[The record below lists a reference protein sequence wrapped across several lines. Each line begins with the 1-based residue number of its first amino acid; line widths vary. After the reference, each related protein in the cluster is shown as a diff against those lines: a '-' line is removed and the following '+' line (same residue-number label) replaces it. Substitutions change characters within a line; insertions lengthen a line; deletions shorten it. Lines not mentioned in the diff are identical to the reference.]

1 MGYDSFNLRP
11 IVHLQRVAVDCD
23 LDMMDGVEASGSVY
37 HAITVDEITPH
48 DVTTTSGTSST
59 VCTNGFNDPYMI
71 TVTDL
76 SGAWMAMRPAGVDGF
91 SSSYSCS
98 GHIGVQI
105 ASASGTTW
113 CDIYQSGVSISS
125 GSIIT
130 VNTCFPLIQTG
141 AYARIEICRVLP
153 FAAVYETIP
162 IDLVSGSASY
172 TGADTSRDWTHHVL
186 TTNSGWVGTT
196 SGVVGAPGISGYAVV
211 FTCDN
216 CVMQISEPYVQCSGA
231 V

>member
-1 MGYDSFNLRP
+1 LRLHYRTSQLRCDS
-11 IVHLQRVAVDCD
+11 D
-23 LDMMDGVEASGSVY
+23 LDLCNNTETSGY
-37 HAITVDEITPH
+37 QQKLIVDEITPH
-48 DVTTTSGTSST
+48 DVSSDGTST
-59 VCTNGFNDPYMI
+59 VVCTNGFSDPYFL
-71 TVTDL
+71 TNL
-76 SGAWMAMRPAGVDGF
+76 SGAWMAVHPAYVDAF

-98 GHIGVQI
+98 GHIGVQL
-105 ASASGTTW
+105 AVASGTTW
-113 CDIYQSGVSISS
+113 ADIYQSGVPITS

-130 VNTCFPLIQTG
+130 LNTCFPLIQDG
-141 AYARIEICRVLP
+141 AYARIEISRILP
-153 FAAVYETIP
+153 FATVYETIP
-162 IDLVSGSASY
+162 IDLVSGTASY
-172 TGADTSRDWTHHVL
+172 TGADTSRDWVHHTL